1 MLLKVRLQTGTA
13 WAVLARRRVLLG
25 WGMCAAQWGFSPS
38 VFQIGK
44 SCQHLKKK
52 KIGKNPLTDVLQ
64 ISSTVPQHAKTL
76 FVVNFDK
83 QKFLIL
89 MKFTFS
95 IFSSMVRARY
105 ALCIYIKKKKKKT
118 SLWNSWR
125 YYPMLS
131 SSSFIVVPFTFS
143 SRTHIEFIQGHGR
156 DPGLFFGPMDS
167 QLLQRH
173 LLKIPPAP
181 SPTGLWWG
189 LYWKSRNHIRGDV
202 SRLSILCH
210 GSTWLTCATMP
221 HSQWLWL

>member
-105 ALCIYIKKKKKKT
+105 ALCIYIKKKKKNLFMKF
-118 SLWNSWR
+118 
-125 YYPMLS
+125 MKVLS
-131 SSSFIVVPFTFS
+131 YAFFQQLYCCAF
-143 SRTHIEFIQGHGR
+143 HI
-156 DPGLFFGPMDS
+156 
-167 QLLQRH
+167 
-173 LLKIPPAP
+173 
-181 SPTGLWWG
+181 
-189 LYWKSRNHIRGDV
+189 
-202 SRLSILCH
+202 
-210 GSTWLTCATMP
+210 
-221 HSQWLWL
+221 